1 MKIKFITCI
10 FSGIT
15 CTGDYYIYLVNFI
28 GNYNNLESNFGTL
41 ASFSRSFLK
50 PAVLAI
56 LNVTAMAAILLI
68 WGPPVPQKKTSS
80 FISLAFSLSVVKIT
94 APRGPQ
100 RVLWVVKVMT
110 SASKSYPVSRSTSER
125 FALG

>member
-1 MKIKFITCI
+1 MKIKLITCI
-10 FSGIT
+10 FSSIT

-68 WGPPVPQKKTSS
+68 WGPPVPQKKHPHL
-80 FISLAFSLSVVKIT
+80 LA
-94 APRGPQ
+94 
-100 RVLWVVKVMT
+100 
-110 SASKSYPVSRSTSER
+110 
-125 FALG
+125 